1 MAEALPPASTTRR
14 GVNPSKFMGAS
25 FAAGSN
31 LSDTVFN
38 NSRKIT
44 QITSILK
51 LRKENV
57 DKKLKGEDINNE
69 NLAERLNNIAQ
80 TLAVLTRA
88 LKQQLITQ
96 KRSADVN
103 KQNINEQKKKNREK
117 DLEKQK
123 EKQSGGGGA
132 GRVVNAIKA
141 PFTGIFDAAKKFFG
155 NIVAGS
161 AVLGLMKW
169 LKEMEDS
176 KWQSMIKTLQDNA
189 GLVLAGILAI
199 AAIPVLATVATFTLA
214 LVGAVAIFGPMIVV
228 IGKALF
234 WVTKAVALIAALWAA
249 ANLAKKGAKWAHS
262 KFAGGEASAEGDIA
276 NEAKLREAGVSQSW
290 LDRRM
295 GRYTVHT
302 SKMGPTGKMEPYVR
316 NVGYD
321 QLTKEQKEA
330 VDAFKAESK
339 RMNDLEKERDKKLKD
354 LGTAFRAA
362 NVYTVKK
369 DGTDPEWAR
378 AYGKGQKILPP
389 EKREEL
395 KSKRA
400 KITQEY
406 ENLIR
411 SGFSLSS
418 ANIGDMNVTPPKI
431 NQPLGGEGSVN
442 FLPLPNTSS
451 EGGASSSVEG
461 GNNVPSFSSSSGK
474 VGNQFVLG
482 AWNA

>member
-1 MAEALPPASTTRR
+1 MAEALPLASTTRR

-57 DKKLKGEDINNE
+57 DKNLKGEDINNE

-123 EKQSGGGGA
+123 EKKSGGGGA
-132 GRVVNAIKA
+132 GRVMNAIKA
-141 PFTGIFDAAKKFFG
+141 PFTGIFGAAKNFFS

-189 GLVLAGILAI
+189 GLVLAGILAV

-234 WVTKAVALIAALWAA
+234 WITKAVAIIAALWAA
-249 ANLAKKGAKWAHS
+249 AKLAKKGATAVSNWTHDRWSGGQASGQIERFHKAEMEKVGVKERDIFGLAS
-262 KFAGGEASAEGDIA
+262 RFNKFAVKDATTATGW
-276 NEAKLREAGVSQSW
+276 RGVDYED
-290 LDRRM
+290 L
-295 GRYTVHT
+295 
-302 SKMGPTGKMEPYVR
+302 
-316 NVGYD
+316 N
-321 QLTKEQKEA
+321 KEQKA
-330 VDAFKAESK
+330 VVDKWREDRK
-339 RMNDLEKERDKKLKD
+339 RMNALEKERDKAVASINKEMSNLSKDPKFSTGTSVKNRKLNEA
-354 LGTAFRAA
+354 GI
-362 NVYTVKK
+362 KK
-369 DGTDPEWAR
+369 KNE
-378 AYGKGQKILPP
+378 L
-389 EKREEL
+389 EL
-395 KSKRA
+395 KK
-400 KITQEY
+400 KVVINKY

-411 SGFSLSS
+411 SGSSLSS

-431 NQPLGGEGSVN
+431 DQPLGGEGSVN
-442 FLPLPNTSS
+442 FLPLGDTSS

-474 VGNQFVLG
+474 VGNQFVVG